1 MNARACERV
10 TEFFVKLQAKKF
22 NYLCAQRHN
31 YKTINYLD
39 KIKLLLNLKKEYTV
53 NKNIKVAA

>member
-1 MNARACERV
+1 MNARACEHV

-31 YKTINYLD
+31 YKTINYFD
-39 KIKLLLNLKKEYTV
+39 KIKLLLNLKKNTL
-53 NKNIKVAA
+53 